1 MKKRLCLLLAAVCM
15 ATLSGCGD
23 LPAPSDPVTEPD
35 TTTTQAEEETPQQTR
50 RFALAYSH
58 DDTLDPFS
66 AKTEVNCQLTSLLYE
81 GLTVLDGAM
90 TPQPLLAASV
100 EQTDPTHLTVTLRSD
115 AVFSDGSAVTP
126 ADVTASFAAAKK
138 SARYR
143 VLLQNVTAARGEKEG
158 IRFTLAAADPNAAAC
173 LTFPIVKAGTLTE
186 EPARGPIGSGVYKI
200 KATDTGAALTRN
212 KRNQTKPTYTTV
224 TLRHLPNT
232 AARQYALASGD
243 ITYYFDD
250 LSEGNN
256 PRITGA
262 SRPVEMNALLY
273 LGVNGTRGKTA
284 DPTVRRALSALMDR
298 TAVATEVYAG
308 RATAT
313 VQPFHPSW
321 GAMKGLTV
329 PAKRDLDGAI
339 TLLDEAGCKAEGGPR
354 LELEL
359 IYSTQRTDR
368 ARVADLVRTQLEG
381 GGVAVTLTPLTEEEM
396 RDRLKRGQYD
406 LYLGEIR
413 LTADHSLRPLLRG
426 GDASFGI
433 SQKGKAAA
441 SYRAYLGGTATLED
455 FLTVFGE
462 EMPYLPLCWRNGLAA
477 YHRGL
482 TTVTPSAYDPYGG
495 LAEWK

>member
-1 MKKRLCLLLAAVCM
+1 MKKRLCLLLAAVCA
-15 ATLSGCGD
+15 ATLCGCGD
-23 LPAPSDPVTEPD
+23 VSEPSDPVTEPE
-35 TTTTQAEEETPQQTR
+35 TTVTQPEEETPQDTR

-66 AKTEVNCQLTSLLYE
+66 AKTEVNCQLTGLLYE
-81 GLTVLDGAM
+81 GLTALDGAM

-115 AVFSDGSAVTP
+115 AVFSDGSAVTS
-126 ADVTASFAAAKK
+126 ADVTASFEAAKK
-138 SARYR
+138 SSRYQG
-143 VLLQNVTAARGEKEG
+143 LLQNVAAARAEKEG
-158 IRFTLAAADPNAAAC
+158 IRFTLVAADPNAAAC

-186 EPARGPIGSGVYKI
+186 EPARGPIGSGVYQI
-200 KATDTGAALTRN
+200 KVTDTGAALTRN
-212 KRNQTKPTYTTV
+212 KRNKAKPTYTTI

-273 LGVNGTRGKTA
+273 LGVNGIKGKTA
-284 DPTVRRALSALMDR
+284 DPVVRRALSALLDR
-298 TAVATEVYAG
+298 SAVATEVYAG
-308 RATAT
+308 RASAT

-321 GAMKGLTV
+321 GTMKGLTV
-329 PAKRDLDGAI
+329 PVARDLDGAI
-339 TLLDEAGCKAEGGPR
+339 TLLDEAGCKAVGGTR

-368 ARVADLVRTQLEG
+368 ARVADLLRTQLEG
-381 GGVAVTLTPLTEEEM
+381 GGVSVTLTPLSEEEM
-396 RDRLKRGQYD
+396 RERLKKGEYD

-413 LTADHSLRPLLRG
+413 LTADHSLRPLLNG

-433 SQKGKAAA
+433 SQSGKAAV
-441 SYRAYLGGTATLED
+441 SYRAYLGGTATLAE

-462 EMPYLPLCWRNGLAA
+462 EMPYLPLCWRSGLAA
-477 YHRGL
+477 YHRGI
-482 TTVTPSAYDPYGG
+482 TTVTPSAYDPYDG
-495 LAEWK
+495 LAGWK